1 MKSILIGCIAA
12 AVIALGA
19 YAVLDGSLQRSA
31 EQRFTTEGVR
41 L

>member
-1 MKSILIGCIAA
+1 MKSVLIGSIAA
-12 AVIALGA
+12 IVIALGA
-19 YAVLDGSLQRSA
+19 YAVLDGSIQRTA